1 MKISRL
7 PTHDQTN
14 GWTNILEPRQSLPPL
29 TDDIRVD
36 MLVIGAGAAG
46 LAAAR
51 RAAEI
56 HPDRTVAL
64 VETAKLGDGASARN
78 SGFVIDLPHNVV
90 LT

>member
-1 MKISRL
+1 MKIDRL
-7 PTHDQTN
+7 PTHDQSN
-14 GWTNILEPRQSLPPL
+14 GWTNVLEPRQSLAPL

-64 VETAKLGDGASARN
+64 VEAGKLGDGAAKGN
-78 SGFVIDLPHNVV
+78 
-90 LT
+90 